1 MEILARW
8 ECIRDAILAA
18 MQYHSKAASR
28 ELILVHSPQK
38 SFMRYNTK
46 KSEV

>member
-1 MEILARW
+1 MEILR
-8 ECIRDAILAA
+8 EREHVRDKILAA

-38 SFMRYNTK
+38 SFMSYNTK